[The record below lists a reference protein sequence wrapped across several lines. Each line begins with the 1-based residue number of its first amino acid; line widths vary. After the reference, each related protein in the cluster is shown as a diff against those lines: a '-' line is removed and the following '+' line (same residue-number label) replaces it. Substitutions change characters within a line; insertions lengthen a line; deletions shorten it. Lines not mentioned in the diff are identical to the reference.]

1 MGQGIYDKMGQLLFQ
16 SGMGQYYKM
25 GLELQLNSCNSNP
38 QGDSKFV
45 GIT

>member
-1 MGQGIYDKMGQLLFQ
+1 MGQGIYDKMSKLLFR

-25 GLELQLNSCNSNP
+25 GLELQLNSCNLNP

-45 GIT
+45 RIT